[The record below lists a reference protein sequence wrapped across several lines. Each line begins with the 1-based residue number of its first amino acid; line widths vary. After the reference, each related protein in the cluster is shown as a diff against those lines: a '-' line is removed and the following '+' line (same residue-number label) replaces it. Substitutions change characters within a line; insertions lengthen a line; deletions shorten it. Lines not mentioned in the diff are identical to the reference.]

1 MWFYESDKNVIHLQE
16 ISNKLM
22 AKKIVNSD
30 LLITEIVRGIED
42 VKGENITI
50 LDLREIENT
59 VCDYFIICEG
69 NSNTQV
75 SAVSGSI
82 QKIVSK
88 SLKDKPWH
96 VEGES
101 NAEWILLDYVN
112 IVVHVFQKQ
121 VREFYNLEGL
131 WGDAKITNIKSSY

>member
-1 MWFYESDKNVIHLQE
+1 MTLKTVSTDQ
-16 ISNKLM
+16 
-22 AKKIVNSD
+22 
-30 LLITEIVRGIED
+30 LITEVITGIED

-75 SAVSGSI
+75 SAISGSI
-82 QKIVSK
+82 QKKVSK
-88 SLKDKPWH
+88 SLQDKPWH
-96 VEGES
+96 VEGEP
-101 NAEWILLDYVN
+101 NAEWILIDYVN
-112 IVVHVFQKQ
+112 VVVHVFQIH

-131 WGDAKITNIKSSY
+131 WGDAKITNIENAY

>member
-1 MWFYESDKNVIHLQE
+1 MTVKTV
-16 ISNKLM
+16 NK
-22 AKKIVNSD
+22 D
-30 LLITEIVRGIED
+30 QLITEVITGIED

-59 VCDYFIICEG
+59 VCDYFIICDG

-75 SAVSGSI
+75 NAISSSI
-82 QKIVSK
+82 QKKVSK

-101 NAEWILLDYVN
+101 NAEWVLIDYVDV
-112 IVVHVFQKQ
+112 VVHIFQKEI
-121 VREFYNLEGL
+121 RDFYNLEGL
-131 WGDAKITNIKSSY
+131 WGDAKITNIENAY